1 MKFYSDGLIS
11 ILRIAQKGYLSGD
24 ERRGYRDMKENIN
37 LKFQRAGR
45 GDKAEILE
53 LYHSLVGTEFC
64 AWTSDYPGEKDIEG
78 DLFRDGLFCL
88 KDMEGR
94 IVGVISV
101 DQDEEVEKLPCWTK
115 ELLPA
120 AELSRLGVRIEYQNR
135 GIARVLLQHGIE
147 ELRRQ
152 GKKSVHFLV
161 CKTNEKAIRSYNKLN
176 FEVVGECEMYGEEW
190 WCYEH
195 GL

>member
-1 MKFYSDGLIS
+1 MDF
-11 ILRIAQKGYLSGD
+11 
-24 ERRGYRDMKENIN
+24 
-37 LKFQRAGR
+37 KFQKADR

-53 LYHSLVGTEFC
+53 LYHSLVGTECC

-120 AELSRLGVRIEYQNR
+120 AELSRLGVRAEYQNR
-135 GIARVLLQHGIE
+135 GIARVLLQHGMD
-147 ELRRQ
+147 ELRQR
-152 GKKSVHFLV
+152 GKKGVHFLV
-161 CKTNEKAIRSYNKLN
+161 CKTNEKAIRAYSKLD
-176 FEVVGECEMYGEEW
+176 FDVVGECEMYGEEW

-195 GL
+195 EL